1 MTSSVQISCD
11 AAVARATT
19 FSVTPARPALA
30 LTAVMA
36 ASSLAYVDA
45 AITAIG
51 LPAIG
56 RAFDIQGNELQ
67 WVLNA
72 YLLPVTALSLLGGA
86 WGDRFGRRYGLIL
99 GATLFAIAT
108 LGASL
113 APTIGFLIGM
123 RLLEGAGAALLIPNS
138 LAILGQMFSGEA
150 EARAVG
156 LWSVTAAIASAF
168 GPILAGLLIDSGHWR
183 SIFLVNLPVAV
194 FAVALAAAYVPHDA
208 KISARRLDLAGGAS
222 VTAAL
227 CALIWSLRTV
237 TLSPANHLEGVLAW
251 MAVVLALLSFV
262 WVESRLGDR
271 AMVPLSLFSS
281 RTLSGVTL
289 FTLLLYGAFNTFLTL
304 IPFVLLKAAGY
315 SGAAAGAIFVPL
327 QISFI
332 VVSPLMGRVVSRTGA
347 KLPLALGALMSAV
360 GFLLAIRLGAR
371 TDYWRGIFPAVLL
384 LSIGMSV
391 AATPLTTLVLTS
403 VDRAHTATASGINST
418 ATRLGGLITTAL
430 LGSVLV
436 KQGDQLFAA
445 FSPVMMAGAAV
456 CILAAFSVLIIERTS
471 QVNDGKRGP
480 T

>member
-11 AAVARATT
+11 AALAHATD
-19 FSVTPARPALA
+19 FSVAPARPTLA

-45 AITAIG
+45 AIIAIG

-56 RAFDIQGNELQ
+56 RAFGIQGNELQ

-72 YLLPVTALSLLGGA
+72 YLLPVTALSLLGGG
-86 WGDRFGRRYGLIL
+86 WGDRFGRRRGLIV
-99 GATLFAIAT
+99 GAVLFAVAT

-123 RLLEGAGAALLIPNS
+123 RLLEGVGAALLIPNS

-156 LWSVTAAIASAF
+156 LWSVSAAVASAF

-183 SIFLVNLPVAV
+183 SIFLVNLPVAA
-194 FAVALAAAYVPHDA
+194 FAIALAVAHVPQDR
-208 KISARRLDLAGGAS
+208 KVSARRLDVAGGVL

-227 CALIWSLRTV
+227 GALIWSLTTV
-237 TLSPANHLEGVLAW
+237 TLLRENRGEAALAW
-251 MAVVLALLSFV
+251 VAVVLALFAFV
-262 WVESRLGDR
+262 RVEWRLGSS

-281 RTLSGVTL
+281 RTLTGLTL

-304 IPFVLLKAAGY
+304 TPFVLLKAAGY

-327 QISFI
+327 QTSFI
-332 VVSPLMGRVVSRTGA
+332 VVSPLMGRIVSRTGA
-347 KLPLALGALMSAV
+347 KFPLALGALMSAA
-360 GFLLAIRLGAR
+360 GFLLAIRLGAH

-384 LSIGMSV
+384 LSIGMSI

-403 VDRAHTATASGINST
+403 VDAAHTATASGINST

-430 LGSVLV
+430 LGSVLI

-445 FSPVMMAGAAV
+445 FPPVMMAGAAV
-456 CILAAFSVLIIERTS
+456 CVLAAFSVLIIEPTS
-471 QVNDGKRGP
+471 RRNGGKHAP
-480 T
+480 P

>member
-11 AAVARATT
+11 AALAHATD
-19 FSVTPARPALA
+19 FSVAPASPTLA

-45 AITAIG
+45 AIIAIG

-56 RAFDIQGNELQ
+56 RAFGIQGNELQ

-72 YLLPVTALSLLGGA
+72 YLLPVTALSLLGGG
-86 WGDRFGRRYGLIL
+86 WGDRFGRRRGLIV
-99 GATLFAIAT
+99 GAVLFAVAT

-123 RLLEGAGAALLIPNS
+123 RLLEGVGAALLIPNS

-156 LWSVTAAIASAF
+156 LWSVTAAVASAF

-194 FAVALAAAYVPHDA
+194 FAIALAAAHVPHDR
-208 KISARRLDLAGGAS
+208 KVSARRLDLAGGVL

-227 CALIWSLRTV
+227 GALIWSLTAV
-237 TLSPANHLEGVLAW
+237 TFSRANHGEAALAW
-251 MAVVLALLSFV
+251 VAVVLALVAFV
-262 WVESRLGDR
+262 RVEWRLGSS

-281 RTLSGVTL
+281 RTLTGLTL

-304 IPFVLLKAAGY
+304 TPFVLLKAAGY

-332 VVSPLMGRVVSRTGA
+332 VVSPLMGRIVSRTGA
-347 KLPLALGALMSAV
+347 KFPLAFGALMSAA
-360 GFLLAIRLGAR
+360 GFLLAIRLAAQ

-384 LSIGMSV
+384 LSIGMSI

-403 VDRAHTATASGINST
+403 VDAAHTATASGINST

-436 KQGDQLFAA
+436 RQGDQLFAA
-445 FSPVMMAGAAV
+445 FSPVMKAGAAV
-456 CILAAFSVLIIERTS
+456 CVLAAFSALIIEPTS
-471 QVNDGKRGP
+471 RRNGGKHP
-480 T
+480 PP

>member
-1 MTSSVQISCD
+1 
-11 AAVARATT
+11 
-19 FSVTPARPALA
+19 
-30 LTAVMA
+30 
-36 ASSLAYVDA
+36 
-45 AITAIG
+45 
-51 LPAIG
+51 
-56 RAFDIQGNELQ
+56 
-67 WVLNA
+67 
-72 YLLPVTALSLLGGA
+72 
-86 WGDRFGRRYGLIL
+86 
-99 GATLFAIAT
+99 
-108 LGASL
+108 
-113 APTIGFLIGM
+113 
-123 RLLEGAGAALLIPNS
+123 
-138 LAILGQMFSGEA
+138 
-150 EARAVG
+150 
-156 LWSVTAAIASAF
+156 
-168 GPILAGLLIDSGHWR
+168 
-183 SIFLVNLPVAV
+183 
-194 FAVALAAAYVPHDA
+194 
-208 KISARRLDLAGGAS
+208 
-222 VTAAL
+222 
-227 CALIWSLRTV
+227 
-237 TLSPANHLEGVLAW
+237 

-360 GFLLAIRLGAR
+360 GFLLAIRLEAQ

-403 VDRAHTATASGINST
+403 VDGAHTATASGINST

-456 CILAAFSVLIIERTS
+456 CILAAFSVLIIEQTS
-471 QVNDGKRGP
+471 QVNDGKGGP

>member
-11 AAVARATT
+11 AAVAHATT
-19 FSVTPARPALA
+19 FSATPARPALA

-51 LPAIG
+51 LPAIA

-360 GFLLAIRLGAR
+360 GFLLAIRLGAH

-445 FSPVMMAGAAV
+445 FSPVMMAGAAA

>member
-11 AAVARATT
+11 AAIAHATE
-19 FSVTPARPALA
+19 FSVTPARPGLA

-56 RAFDIQGNELQ
+56 RAFDIQGHELQ

-72 YLLPVTALSLLGGA
+72 YLLPVTALSLLGGG
-86 WGDRFGRRYGLIL
+86 WGDRFGRRCGLIV
-99 GATLFAIAT
+99 GAMLFAIAT

-123 RLLEGAGAALLIPNS
+123 RLLEGVGAALVIPNS

-156 LWSVTAAIASAF
+156 LWSVTAAVASAF
-168 GPILAGLLIDSGHWR
+168 GPILAGQLIDSGHWR
-183 SIFLVNLPVAV
+183 AIFLVNLPVAM
-194 FAVALAAAYVPHDA
+194 FAVALAAAYVPLDT
-208 KISARRLDLAGGAS
+208 KVSARRLDFAGGAL

-227 CALIWSLRTV
+227 GALIWSLTNLTV
-237 TLSPANHLEGVLAW
+237 SSVNHWEAALTWV
-251 MAVVLALLSFV
+251 AVILALLSFIR
-262 WVESRLGDR
+262 VEWRLGCR

-281 RTLSGVTL
+281 RTLTGLTL
-289 FTLLLYGAFNTFLTL
+289 FSLLLYGAFNTFLTL

-332 VVSPLMGRVVSRTGA
+332 VISPLMARVVSRTGA
-347 KLPLALGALMSAV
+347 RLPLVLGAMMSAI
-360 GFLLAIRLGAR
+360 GFLLAIHVGAQ
-371 TDYWRGIFPAVLL
+371 TGYWRGIFPAVLW

-403 VDRAHTATASGINST
+403 VDGAHTATASGINST

-430 LGSVLV
+430 IGSVFV
-436 KQGDQLFAA
+436 KQADQLFAA
-445 FSPVMMAGAAV
+445 FSSVMMAGAAV
-456 CILAAFSVLIIERTS
+456 CIFAAFSVLIIEPTS
-471 QVNDGKRGP
+471 L